1 MKVEGVGIGSTN
13 GIRVRR
19 NWLGTRAS
27 GYGTDALVT
36 KVEGNYNIVDNL
48 LTFAEAPY
56 GNTPLSTDTNP
67 PDDRDWIGIA
77 TGSSFQG
84 RTFLRSGITN
94 SSNETYYEKNIVL
107 DVLYVLQDFR
117 KIGVARSLM
126 NKVEEIAKDQK
137 LDLIIKGVEKSNL
150 LAQKL
155 FKNYTVVN
163 RTRYLKKH
171 N

>member
-1 MKVEGVGIGSTN
+1 MFTIEKPKEIHLKSWKDIIN
-13 GIRVRR
+13 ES
-19 NWLGTRAS
+19 AS
-27 GYGTDALVT
+27 S
-36 KVEGNYNIVDNL
+36 N
-48 LTFAEAPY
+48 
-56 GNTPLSTDTNP
+56 
-67 PDDRDWIGIA
+67 
-77 TGSSFQG
+77 SFQ
-84 RTFLRSGITN
+84 FDEVNFSLFWQCIFQDDYFAFAAKNEDKFMGIIVAKI
-94 SSNETYYEKNIVL
+94 NETYYEKNIVL

>member
-1 MKVEGVGIGSTN
+1 MFTIEKPKQIHLQSWKNIINES
-13 GIRVRR
+13 
-19 NWLGTRAS
+19 AS
-27 GYGTDALVT
+27 S
-36 KVEGNYNIVDNL
+36 N
-48 LTFAEAPY
+48 
-56 GNTPLSTDTNP
+56 
-67 PDDRDWIGIA
+67 
-77 TGSSFQG
+77 SFQF
-84 RTFLRSGITN
+84 TEVNFSLFWTCVFQDDYFAFAAKNEDKFMGIIVAKI
-94 SSNETYYEKNIVL
+94 NETYYEKNIVL

>member
-1 MKVEGVGIGSTN
+1 MFTIEKPKQIHQKSWKDIINESSSSN
-13 GIRVRR
+13 
-19 NWLGTRAS
+19 
-27 GYGTDALVT
+27 
-36 KVEGNYNIVDNL
+36 
-48 LTFAEAPY
+48 
-56 GNTPLSTDTNP
+56 
-67 PDDRDWIGIA
+67 
-77 TGSSFQG
+77 SFQFDEVNFSLFW
-84 RTFLRSGITN
+84 TCVFQDDYFALAAKNEDKFMGIVVAKI
-94 SSNETYYEKNIVL
+94 NETYYEKNIVL

>member
-1 MKVEGVGIGSTN
+1 MFTIEKPKQIHLQSWKNIINES
-13 GIRVRR
+13 
-19 NWLGTRAS
+19 AS
-27 GYGTDALVT
+27 S
-36 KVEGNYNIVDNL
+36 N
-48 LTFAEAPY
+48 
-56 GNTPLSTDTNP
+56 
-67 PDDRDWIGIA
+67 
-77 TGSSFQG
+77 SFQFSEVNFSLFW
-84 RTFLRSGITN
+84 TCVFQDDYFAFAAKNEDKFMGIIVAKI
-94 SSNETYYEKNIVL
+94 NETYYEKNIVL
-107 DVLYVLQDFR
+107 DVLYVLQEFR

>member
-1 MKVEGVGIGSTN
+1 MFIIEKPKQIHQESWKEIINES
-13 GIRVRR
+13 
-19 NWLGTRAS
+19 AS
-27 GYGTDALVT
+27 S
-36 KVEGNYNIVDNL
+36 N
-48 LTFAEAPY
+48 
-56 GNTPLSTDTNP
+56 
-67 PDDRDWIGIA
+67 
-77 TGSSFQG
+77 SFQFDEVNFSLFW
-84 RTFLRSGITN
+84 TCIFQDDYFAFAAKNEDKFMGIVVAKI
-94 SSNETYYEKNIVL
+94 NETYYEKNIVL

-126 NKVEEIAKDQK
+126 NKIEEIAKDQK

-155 FKNYTVVN
+155 FKNYTVIN

>member
-1 MKVEGVGIGSTN
+1 MFIIEKPKEIHLNSWKDIIN
-13 GIRVRR
+13 ES
-19 NWLGTRAS
+19 AS
-27 GYGTDALVT
+27 S
-36 KVEGNYNIVDNL
+36 N
-48 LTFAEAPY
+48 
-56 GNTPLSTDTNP
+56 
-67 PDDRDWIGIA
+67 
-77 TGSSFQG
+77 SFQ
-84 RTFLRSGITN
+84 FKEVNFSLFWNCIFQEDYFAFAAKNDDKFMGIVVAKI
-94 SSNETYYEKNIVL
+94 NETYYEKNIVL
-107 DVLYVLQDFR
+107 DVLYVLKDFR

-126 NKVEEIAKDQK
+126 NKIEVIAKEKK

>member
-1 MKVEGVGIGSTN
+1 MFTIEKPKQIHLQSWKNIINES
-13 GIRVRR
+13 
-19 NWLGTRAS
+19 AS
-27 GYGTDALVT
+27 S
-36 KVEGNYNIVDNL
+36 N
-48 LTFAEAPY
+48 
-56 GNTPLSTDTNP
+56 
-67 PDDRDWIGIA
+67 
-77 TGSSFQG
+77 SFQFDEVNFSLFW
-84 RTFLRSGITN
+84 RCIFQDDYFAFAAKNEDKFMGIIVAKI
-94 SSNETYYEKNIVL
+94 NETYYEKNIVL

-126 NKVEEIAKDQK
+126 NKIEEIAKDQK

>member
-1 MKVEGVGIGSTN
+1 MFTIEKPKEIHLKSWKDIIN
-13 GIRVRR
+13 ES
-19 NWLGTRAS
+19 AS
-27 GYGTDALVT
+27 S
-36 KVEGNYNIVDNL
+36 N
-48 LTFAEAPY
+48 
-56 GNTPLSTDTNP
+56 
-67 PDDRDWIGIA
+67 
-77 TGSSFQG
+77 SFQFDEVNFSLFW
-84 RTFLRSGITN
+84 TCIFQDDYFAFAAKNEDKFMGIVVAKI
-94 SSNETYYEKNIVL
+94 NETYYEKNIVL

>member
-1 MKVEGVGIGSTN
+1 MFTIEKPKQIHLQSWKNIINES
-13 GIRVRR
+13 
-19 NWLGTRAS
+19 AS
-27 GYGTDALVT
+27 S
-36 KVEGNYNIVDNL
+36 N
-48 LTFAEAPY
+48 
-56 GNTPLSTDTNP
+56 
-67 PDDRDWIGIA
+67 
-77 TGSSFQG
+77 SFQFSEVNFSLFW
-84 RTFLRSGITN
+84 TCVFQDDYFAFAAKNEDKFMGIIVAKI
-94 SSNETYYEKNIVL
+94 NETYYEKNIVL

-155 FKNYTVVN
+155 FKNYSVVN

>member
-1 MKVEGVGIGSTN
+1 MFIIEKPKEIHLNSWKDIIN
-13 GIRVRR
+13 ES
-19 NWLGTRAS
+19 AS
-27 GYGTDALVT
+27 S
-36 KVEGNYNIVDNL
+36 N
-48 LTFAEAPY
+48 
-56 GNTPLSTDTNP
+56 
-67 PDDRDWIGIA
+67 
-77 TGSSFQG
+77 SFQ
-84 RTFLRSGITN
+84 FKEVNFSLFWSCIFQEDYFAFAAKNEDKFMGIIVAKI
-94 SSNETYYEKNIVL
+94 NETYYEKNIVL
-107 DVLYVLQDFR
+107 DVLYVLKDFR

-126 NKVEEIAKDQK
+126 NKIEVIANEKK